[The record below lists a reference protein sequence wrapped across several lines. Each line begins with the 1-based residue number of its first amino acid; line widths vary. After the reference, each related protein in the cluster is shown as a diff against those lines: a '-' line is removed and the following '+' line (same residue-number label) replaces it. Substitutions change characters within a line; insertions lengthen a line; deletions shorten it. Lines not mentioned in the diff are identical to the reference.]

1 MTTAL
6 DVPVGLK
13 VTFDIEEIS
22 RCRSGKPFRSR
33 ARWTNPH
40 THTRDSKSV
49 TFETRELAQD
59 WVDRLRRLADRGI
72 DPVRANLT
80 LLEYAELVPLDSEKS
95 TLDLA
100 LRGLEAKTL
109 DPYLAGWRRRVVP
122 TLGHVAITSITYGM
136 IDRAVVKW
144 IEEHGGRSKS
154 TVKNTLAVLVRVMEQ
169 ARRDGLRDD
178 NPARIRGWQDLY
190 KEIEDELKDPRAL
203 AIPNW
208 DALVELCDALVEASF
223 DQYRVWGDVV
233 MFAAC
238 TAARIGEVSGCRLRD
253 IDTESWVWTVRRQ
266 TTMARGGLID
276 KGTKGNRARK
286 VPIIEEIRPMILA
299 RIAACRGNP
308 DARLFLGRRGGRI
321 ATASLRRATNWDKV
335 VHNLGY
341 DHLVR
346 HTLRHTGLTWFAD
359 AGVPLHRLQKI
370 AGHSDPRVTEL
381 YLRVD
386 TTQLEKDAKRISKY
400 LKNSSRQDS
409 IDGGVDSAREVAPA
423 KPASSCLLLTSADG
437 LGF

>member
-6 DVPVGLK
+6 DIPVGLK
-13 VTFDIEEIS
+13 VTFDIEELP
-22 RCRSGKPFRSR
+22 RGRSGNPFRAR
-33 ARWTNPH
+33 ARWTHPQ
-40 THTRDSKSV
+40 TKKRDSKSV
-49 TFETRELAQD
+49 TFESRPLAED
-59 WVDRLRRLADRGI
+59 WIERMSRLAGRGI
-72 DPVRANLT
+72 DPLRGNFT
-80 LLEYAELVPLDSEKS
+80 LLGYAESTALDTEKS
-95 TLDLA
+95 TLELA
-100 LRGLEAKTL
+100 LRGLDAKTL
-109 DPYLAGWRRRVVP
+109 DPYLSGWRRRVVP
-122 TLGHVAITSITYGM
+122 TLGHLPLVSITYGM
-136 IDRAVVKW
+136 VDRAIVKW
-144 IEEHGGRSKS
+144 IEEQACSKS
-154 TVKNTLAVLVRVMEQ
+154 TIKNTIAVLVRVMEQ
-169 ARRDGLRDD
+169 AKRDGYRDD
-178 NPARIRGWQDLY
+178 NPARVRGWQELY
-190 KEIEDELKDPRAL
+190 KQIEDELKDPRAL

-223 DQYRVWGDVV
+223 DHYRVWGDVV

-253 IDTESWVWTVRRQ
+253 IDTESWVWTIRRQ
-266 TTMARGGLID
+266 TTMTRGGLID

-308 DARLFLGRRGGRI
+308 DARLFLGRRGGCI

-386 TTQLEKDAKRISKY
+386 TTQLEKDAQRISKY
-400 LKNSSRQDS
+400 LKKSAPQDTTTSEDKSTGENQLSKPMSSR
-409 IDGGVDSAREVAPA
+409 V
-423 KPASSCLLLTSADG
+423 LLTSADG